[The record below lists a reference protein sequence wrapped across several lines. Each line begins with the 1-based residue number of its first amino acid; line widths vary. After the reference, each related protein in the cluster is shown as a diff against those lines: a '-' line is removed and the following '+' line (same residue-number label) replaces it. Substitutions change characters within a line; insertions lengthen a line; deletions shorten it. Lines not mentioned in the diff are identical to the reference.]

1 MSQLKITDDS
11 VTIAEFIGR
20 DERVKFPEPGAKSN
34 APQPEEPTKTS
45 DNKGTRPKLKNGRKW
60 SCTGRCQELI
70 LEGLSDSKIWE
81 IIKVEGNLDNKCKT
95 YPAWNRSMMKRT
107 GMIK

>member
-11 VTIAEFIGR
+11 VIIAEVLGR
-20 DERVKFPEPGAKSN
+20 DEHVRFPEPGAKSN
-34 APQPEEPTKTS
+34 APQPEPTPTG

-70 LEGLSDSKIWE
+70 LEGLPDDKIWA
-81 IIKVEGNLDNKCKT
+81 IIKVEGNLEDKCKS

-107 GMIK
+107 GIIK